1 MKAPKTVKANK
12 QDQDQIQ
19 HLRALSRRI
28 NLGNCV
34 LVLGPGA
41 STDLTE
47 GKEIPLS
54 VKLARELASDQ
65 RVLCTK
71 DLNCDDLRHVS
82 QVLFELDRNIGILQE
97 KVIDFYSGFA
107 NKTTEFHRNIAA
119 LPFRLCITTTPDD
132 FLYNAFK
139 EAEKSPIR
147 HFYNFRKQRT
157 IQLPEPTINRP
168 LVYHLYGH
176 LDGPESLVISEN
188 DLIDFL
194 IAVIRGE
201 PQFPPSIAATLSLQE
216 TTCLFVDLGFK
227 NWYFRVL
234 LNVFGFFGH
243 SQMSVA
249 LEDPEFFAQSLQHQ
263 TTVYFSASK
272 TIQFRQ
278 DSLNEFAKKLRETYD
293 SLPECGREP
302 APQLPADAPKV
313 FLSYASEDQE
323 VVDKLAEKLNCSS
336 IAVWQDKKNLRIGD
350 NWERALKHVI
360 DKQVNYVIVVQTS
373 NMTQRTEGYFYQEI
387 EEALQRKKRFK
398 KDIHFL
404 LPVQIGDVKVLPI
417 LEPLHSQRV
426 DTDDGFN
433 ALVQSIREDWE
444 QRGPA
449 GD

>member
-1 MKAPKTVKANK
+1 MKAPKTAKANK
-12 QDQDQIQ
+12 QGQEQIQ
-19 HLRALSRRI
+19 HFRALSRRI

-47 GKEIPLS
+47 EKQIPLS

-65 RVLCTK
+65 RVSCTK
-71 DLNCDDLRHVS
+71 DLNCNDLRHVG
-82 QVLFELDRNIGILQE
+82 QVLFELDRNIDILQE
-97 KVIDFYSGFA
+97 RVIEFYGGFA

-132 FLYNAFK
+132 FLYNAFE

-147 HFYNFRKQRT
+147 HFYNFRKPQT

-176 LDGPESLVISEN
+176 LDRPESLVITEN

-194 IAVIRGE
+194 VNIIRDE
-201 PQFPPSIAATLSLQE
+201 PQFPPSIRAKLSLQE
-216 TTCLFVDLGFK
+216 ITCLFVDLGFK
-227 NWYFRVL
+227 NWYLRVL
-234 LNVFGFFGH
+234 LRVFGLFGH
-243 SQMSVA
+243 AQMSVA
-249 LEDPEFFAQSLQHQ
+249 LENPEFFAQSIQHQ

-278 DSLNEFAKKLRETYD
+278 DSQWFAKKLRETYD

-302 APQLPADAPKV
+302 APQVPPDAPRV
-313 FLSYASEDQE
+313 FLSYASEDQV
-323 VVDKLAEKLNCSS
+323 VVDQLAEKLNCAS
-336 IAVWQDKKNLRIGD
+336 IAVWQDKQHLRIGD
-350 NWERALKHVI
+350 NWEQALMQVI
-360 DKQVNYVIVVQTS
+360 NKQVDYVIVVQTS
-373 NMTQRTEGYFYQEI
+373 NMTQQIEGYFYEEI
-387 EEALQRKKRFK
+387 EEALRRKKRIK
-398 KDIHFL
+398 KDVLFL

-417 LEPLHSQRV
+417 LEEIHSHRV
-426 DTDDGFN
+426 DTDKGFN
-433 ALVQSIREDWE
+433 ALVKAIGEDWE
-444 QRGPA
+444 RRGPA